1 MEPLSPNDPLFNLLG
16 KARPVEPR
24 SNFSQDVM
32 RAIRQAPQSLGLGE
46 RVLAWFRD
54 LTVPRLAM
62 AGAAVIAFGMVAVAA
77 LQKPVD
83 EAPPAVAQ
91 QKQTPAPVVQPAAA
105 QPAIYHVSATMILA
119 ATAETPPAQPVSAME
134 EMDPMGLLL
143 VRQDTS
149 ALTDSEL
156 ALLVY

>member
-24 SNFSQDVM
+24 SNFTQNVV
-32 RAIRQAPQSLGLGE
+32 RAIRQEPQSLGWRE
-46 RVLAWFRD
+46 RVSDWFGG
-54 LTVPRLAM
+54 LAM
-62 AGAAVIAFGMVAVAA
+62 PRFALAGVAVIVAGMVAVAA
-77 LQKPVD
+77 LNRPAT
-83 EAPPAVAQ
+83 EAPPVVALQ
-91 QKQTPAPVVQPAAA
+91 SAAPVVQPAVA
-105 QPAIYHVSATMILA
+105 QPAIYQVSATMILA
-119 ATAETPPAQPVSAME
+119 ATAEAAPAPAPAVDD
-134 EMDPMGLLL
+134 MDPMGLLL

>member
-24 SNFSQDVM
+24 SNFTQNVM
-32 RAIRQAPQSLGLGE
+32 RAIRQAPQSLGLWE
-46 RVLAWFRD
+46 RVSVWFGE
-54 LTVPRLAM
+54 LTMPRLAL
-62 AGAAVIAFGMVAVAA
+62 AGAAVVVVGMVAVAA
-77 LQKPVD
+77 LLKPVN
-83 EAPPAVAQ
+83 EAPVVAE

-119 ATAETPPAQPVSAME
+119 ATAETAPAQPVSAME